1 MLAADSRSQDYSSSR
16 TVMSPGIVF
25 LIGLGSVIVFAII
38 VTLSIFLFLSLVR
51 WMWKKELKN
60 EENQEKA
67 TVESAK

>member
-1 MLAADSRSQDYSSSR
+1 MLAADSRSQDYSSSG
-16 TVMSPGIVF
+16 TAMSPGIIF

-51 WMWKKELKN
+51 WMWKKEPQN
-60 EENQEKA
+60 EENREKA